1 MSLED
6 RPDDRRRDT
15 SGNPKKPYEPPR
27 LVAYGNIA
35 AVTQTVGMSGTPDG
49 GAQGNMKATQP

>member
-6 RPDDRRRDT
+6 RPDDRRDT
-15 SGNPKKPYEPPR
+15 SGSPKKPYEPPR

-35 AVTQTVGMSGTPDG
+35 AVTQSVGKAGSPDG
-49 GAQGNMKATQP
+49 GSINFRKATQP